1 MPYISL
7 HMPHESQFTPDS
19 VELLPEVPAES
30 LSALLSD
37 PLCESPSDLL
47 SELVSDPLSESP
59 SDLLSELVLE
69 S

>member
-30 LSALLSD
+30 LS
-37 PLCESPSDLL
+37 
-47 SELVSDPLSESP
+47 DPLSESP

>member
-1 MPYISL
+1 MPHISL
-7 HMPHESQFTPDS
+7 RMPHESQFTPDS

-30 LSALLSD
+30 LSD
-37 PLCESPSDLL
+37 PLSKSPSDLL

>member
-19 VELLPEVPAES
+19 VALLLLTEVPAES
-30 LSALLSD
+30 LCDPISVLL
-37 PLCESPSDLL
+37 C
-47 SELVSDPLSESP
+47 
-59 SDLLSELVLE
+59 DLLSELVLE